1 MEQKPERRMTFKNS
15 FWQCLVA
22 LILWYPLAIVITTIL
37 AIIFNLFGLSGDQ
50 ITATLADFSYV
61 IALGIQFF
69 LVRWDVYRRIAK
81 KNKAL

>member
-1 MEQKPERRMTFKNS
+1 MEQKLERRMTFKNS

-37 AIIFNLFGLSGDQ
+37 AIIFNLFGLDGDQ
-50 ITATLADFSYV
+50 ITATLAGLSYV
-61 IALGIQFF
+61 IALGILFF

-81 KNKAL
+81 KTKAL